1 MPRKIKKT
9 DPLLN
14 PDNTEPEF
22 FSEKVREITQPKPR
36 IRKNGDFTK
45 QIASIYE
52 NASPQMVALKKKNK
66 GGKFIFLTILF
77 LAFLTAI
84 SWAGFFL
91 FGQGP
96 NFSEDKI
103 AISIKN
109 ETPLQFGQ
117 EIIYDVEI
125 NNSSRA
131 PLNDGLLT
139 MRYPNNFKFISADP
153 SPHNNDD
160 KEWDTGTL
168 APGKKFLVKIK
179 GLIYDSTT
187 AEISWQALLNYKPA
201 DLSAEFQKIN
211 ILKQKIEPFAVD
223 LKLTAPPTAETGTS
237 LPFTINGL

>member
-117 EIIYDVEI
+117 EI
-125 NNSSRA
+125 
-131 PLNDGLLT
+131 
-139 MRYPNNFKFISADP
+139 
-153 SPHNNDD
+153 
-160 KEWDTGTL
+160 
-168 APGKKFLVKIK
+168 
-179 GLIYDSTT
+179 
-187 AEISWQALLNYKPA
+187 
-201 DLSAEFQKIN
+201 
-211 ILKQKIEPFAVD
+211 
-223 LKLTAPPTAETGTS
+223 
-237 LPFTINGL
+237 